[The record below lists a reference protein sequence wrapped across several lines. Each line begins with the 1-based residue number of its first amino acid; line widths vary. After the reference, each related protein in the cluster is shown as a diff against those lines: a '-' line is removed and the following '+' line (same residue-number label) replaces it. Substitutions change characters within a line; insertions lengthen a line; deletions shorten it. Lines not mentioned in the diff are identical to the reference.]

1 MTAPDL
7 VLLGN
12 LLVDDVVL
20 PDGRTR
26 MAEAGGSVL
35 YGALAAR
42 LWQTPV
48 GLATV
53 RGSDY
58 PQPVLDALRSRG
70 VDFEGVREL
79 GREGLRTW
87 LLYEGKRRQVLHR
100 LDRPTHAEV
109 SPTPGSLP
117 ERYQHSRA
125 FHLGPMPFE
134 VQRELVLELS
144 TLPGAMLSL
153 DPFRPLRPDTLDA
166 WQPIFARIDMLFL
179 SEDEMQLPGAVQR
192 PEDVLRSLRGGRLR
206 HVFYKRGAQGGL
218 AYDVAR
224 DRIDAWGG
232 RAPEYADATGAGDA
246 FASGVIS
253 GLLRGEPTARAVARG
268 IVGASFAISSWGI
281 DGLLETGAEEAEG
294 RLANWFAQGGA
305 WAEA

>member
-1 MTAPDL
+1 MNAPEL

-26 MAEAGGSVL
+26 MAEAGGAVL

-58 PQPVLDALRSRG
+58 PQPVLDALGSRG
-70 VDFEGVREL
+70 VDLEGVREL
-79 GREGLRTW
+79 GREGIRTW
-87 LLYEGKRRQVLHR
+87 LLYEGTRRQVLHR

-109 SPTPGSLP
+109 SPAPGTLP
-117 ERYQHSRA
+117 EHYQRSRA

-144 TLPGAMLSL
+144 TLPGAMLAL

-166 WQPIFARIDMLFL
+166 WQPIFARVDMLFL

-218 AYDVAR
+218 AYDVGR

-232 RAPEYADATGAGDA
+232 RASEYADSTGAGDS
-246 FASGVIS
+246 FAAGVLT
-253 GLLRGEPTARAVARG
+253 GLLRGEPTSRAVARG
-268 IVGASFAISSWGI
+268 IVGASFAISTWGI
-281 DGLLETGAEEAEG
+281 DGLLETSAGEAEG
-294 RLANWFAQGGA
+294 RLASWFPHGGA
-305 WAEA
+305 WTEA